1 MSQKSRILIE
11 IFFIWRIVFNKI
23 KFENSS
29 STYMLRLHTYKTDS
43 WFLSKNKTWKE
54 KMLFCIELSSI
65 YYSNNLIFAQ

>member
-1 MSQKSRILIE
+1 MSRKSRILIE

-23 KFENSS
+23 EFENSS

-43 WFLSKNKTWKE
+43 WFLSKNETWKE